1 MKTLI
6 ITGFVLICWALLSQ
20 NLIAQ
25 SDPIFLIQ
33 SDSIARITLLDGSV
47 FQGRI
52 IKQTIQVTSL
62 ETESIGTIDIPSE
75 KIASI
80 EFLDSERFREGEYWF
95 ENPNSTR
102 YLFSPT
108 GIPLKK
114 GEGYYQ
120 NTYVIL
126 QSFNYGITNN
136 ISIGGGFDVI
146 TPFVRET
153 PVFFFLSPKLGF
165 KVAEKL
171 HIGGGILYVNTSSFD
186 LESLLIGYGVF
197 TYGNTDNNITAGLGW
212 GFVDGESNSKPII
225 TISGMTRVSR
235 RFGLVS
241 ENWFI
246 PTETYYGVLSYGMRF
261 ISEKITVDFAFLN
274 NRDIF
279 EAIIIGIP
287 YLDFVV
293 KF

>member
-1 MKTLI
+1 MKTL
-6 ITGFVLICWALLSQ
+6 LSCGIVVFCCIFQ
-20 NLIAQ
+20 SHLVFAQ
-25 SDPIFLIQ
+25 SEPTFINQ
-33 SDSIARITLLDGSV
+33 SDSIARVTLLDGST
-47 FQGRI
+47 FQGRV
-52 IKQTIQVTSL
+52 IKQTVQVISL
-62 ETESIGTIDIPSE
+62 ETESLGVIEIPREEIARID
-75 KIASI
+75 
-80 EFLDSERFREGEYWF
+80 FLDSERVKEGEYWF

-102 YLFSPT
+102 YLFNPT

-153 PVFFFLSPKLGF
+153 PVFFFLTPKVGF

-171 HIGGGILYVNTSSFD
+171 YIGGGILYANTSSFEMGG
-186 LESLLIGYGVF
+186 LGIGYGVF

-212 GFVDGESNSKPII
+212 GVIDGEYSKKPII
-225 TISGMTRVSR
+225 TLSGMMRVSR
-235 RFGLVS
+235 RMGLVS

-246 PTETYYGVLSYGMRF
+246 PTNGYYGVVSYGVRF
-261 ISEKITVDFAFLN
+261 MSEKITVDFAFLN
-274 NRDIF
+274 NPDIF
-279 EAIIIGIP
+279 ENIIIGIP